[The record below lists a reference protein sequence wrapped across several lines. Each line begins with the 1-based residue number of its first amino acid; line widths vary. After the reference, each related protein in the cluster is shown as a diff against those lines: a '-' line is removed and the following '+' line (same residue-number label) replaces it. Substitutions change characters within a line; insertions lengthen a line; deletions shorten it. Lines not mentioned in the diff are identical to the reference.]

1 MTLTIFFESSS
12 KICGIFGQDVGF
24 FLGCMW
30 RAWDMKPPGLQA
42 EVEFAGETQQ
52 QNTSTHS
59 SDVLQFREIF
69 QELN

>member
-1 MTLTIFFESSS
+1 
-12 KICGIFGQDVGF
+12 
-24 FLGCMW
+24 MW

-59 SDVLQFREIF
+59 SDVLQFRENF